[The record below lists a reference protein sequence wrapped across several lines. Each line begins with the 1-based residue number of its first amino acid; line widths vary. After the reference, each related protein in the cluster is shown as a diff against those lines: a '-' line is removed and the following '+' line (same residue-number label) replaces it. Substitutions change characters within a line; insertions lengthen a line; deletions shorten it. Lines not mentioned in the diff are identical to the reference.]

1 MINLEARSV
10 ENINTGSTSLDHCG
24 IAKPLEEERKSNRDD
39 CNTNAACCV
48 LNQLPYKL
56 YRRISGVIRSND
68 LKLTED
74 AHRTVFLI
82 IIESDQLRHS
92 TRQATSP
99 FAILRNTLAPGG
111 LTRTCAYLCH
121 DKVAHVLTVG
131 SPVERGARVH
141 GETVLY
147 PLEQD
152 RKGMLLSKATW
163 NADWYKLQW
172 NVFGHEQIAIESTIL
187 VAKKVIPEGPSSCV
201 YLEAIDRTLYRNASG
216 RRTCTAERLL
226 DDTDRMSRLVLLDL
240 LYTHLHMV
248 EDEKILRQCFR
259 HIFEAHYRV
268 YDATGV
274 LHRDI
279 NIDNLM
285 VRMGRD
291 GSKQGVL
298 IDWDLASRVI
308 DEQDHTGTRTGT
320 RAFMAY
326 ELFLENAS
334 KHILRFDWESFLYHL
349 MWAVFVMIDE
359 DYRTTE
365 TKRIKD
371 ETNEKPDTLGSSMVR
386 WPKLNDEKLRL
397 AKAFAISTK
406 GKYMYSRSVHK
417 FHSTFSTWI
426 NPIWELFIRG
436 DEARMKGDPTFDYE
450 TLGNRLTYTGLHDI
464 LDRESSQSITER
476 H

>member
-10 ENINTGSTSLDHCG
+10 VNINTGSTSLDHCG

-99 FAILRNTLAPGG
+99 FAILRNTLASGG

-187 VAKKVIPEGPSSCV
+187 VAKKVVLEDPSPCI

-216 RRTCTAERLL
+216 RRTGIAEQLL
-226 DDTDRMSRLVLLDL
+226 DDTDRVSRLVLLDL
-240 LYTHLHMV
+240 LYAHLHMV
-248 EDEKILRQCFR
+248 KDERIFRQCFR
-259 HIFEAHYRV
+259 HIFEV
-268 YDATGV
+268 YTKQREFFTGISESTIGCKAT
-274 LHRDI
+274 
-279 NIDNLM
+279 
-285 VRMGRD
+285 
-291 GSKQGVL
+291 
-298 IDWDLASRVI
+298 

-320 RAFMAY
+320 RAFIAY
-326 ELFLENAS
+326 ELFSENAS
-334 KHILRFDWESFLYHL
+334 KHILRFDWESFLYYL
-349 MWAVFVMIDE
+349 MWVVFVMIDE

-371 ETNEKPDTLGSSMVR
+371 ETNEKPDTLGSLMVR
-386 WPKLNDEKLRL
+386 WPKLNDEELRQ
-397 AKAFAISTK
+397 AKALAISTK

-436 DEARMKGDPTFDYE
+436 DEARMKGDPTFDCE

-464 LDRESSQSITER
+464 LDREPN
-476 H
+476 